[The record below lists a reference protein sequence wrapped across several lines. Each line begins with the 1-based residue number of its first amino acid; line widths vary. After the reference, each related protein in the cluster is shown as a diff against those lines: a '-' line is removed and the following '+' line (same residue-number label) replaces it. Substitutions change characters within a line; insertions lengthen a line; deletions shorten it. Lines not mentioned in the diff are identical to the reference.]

1 MKGKRYTEEFKKEA
15 VKQVTERGYS
25 VSDVAKRLGTTTHSL
40 YLWLKKYG
48 EPNPRQADKADLAT
62 ENARLKA
69 DLKRM
74 TEERDILKKGRKVL
88 CQRPR
93 VKYAFIR
100 DHRHEFSIKAMCR
113 VFKLHRSGFYAW
125 MDKPLSN
132 HNIEDQRLLSRVKE
146 FYIASGGTYGS
157 PWIHRDLRDAGE
169 ICSVHRVAR
178 IMRENKLR
186 AQIGYKRR
194 YMKGGK
200 LGSIA
205 DNILDRNFNPDVP
218 NRAWVSDITYV
229 RTYEGFLYVATVL
242 DLFSRRIVGWSMD
255 KNIDRHLVIRALMMA
270 VWKRQPKATVL
281 VHSDQGSQYSSADY
295 VAFLQANNLKP
306 SMSRRGNCH
315 DNAVAESFF
324 ATFKKR
330 VTQRKIYSTRDDAKT
345 EIFNF
350 IEMFYNPIKRHSHTG
365 GVSPAKFEEDYFSR
379 LESV

>member
-1 MKGKRYTEEFKKEA
+1 
-15 VKQVTERGYS
+15 
-25 VSDVAKRLGTTTHSL
+25 
-40 YLWLKKYG
+40 
-48 EPNPRQADKADLAT
+48 
-62 ENARLKA
+62 
-69 DLKRM
+69 M
-74 TEERDILKKGRKVL
+74 TEERDILKKGRRVL

-100 DHRHEFSIKAMCR
+100 DHRREFSIEAMCR

-125 MDKPLSN
+125 LEKPLSD
-132 HNIEDQRLLSRVKE
+132 HAIEDQRLLKRIKE
-146 FYIASGGTYGS
+146 FYVASGGTYGS
-157 PWIHRDLRDAGE
+157 PWIHKDLRDAGE
-169 ICSVHRVAR
+169 AWSVHRVAR

-200 LGSIA
+200 IGSIA
-205 DNILDRNFNPDVP
+205 DNVLERNFSPEKP
-218 NRAWVSDITYV
+218 NQAWVSDITYV
-229 RTYEGFLYVATVL
+229 RTHEGFLYVATVL

-255 KNIDRHLVIRALMMA
+255 KNIDRHLVIRALMTA
-270 VWKRQPKATVL
+270 VWKRQPKAKVL
-281 VHSDQGSQYSSADY
+281 VHSDQGSQYSSSDY
-295 VAFLQANNLKP
+295 VAFLQANNLQP

-330 VTQRKIYSTRDDAKT
+330 VTKRKIYATRDEART

-365 GVSPAKFEEDYFSR
+365 GVSPAKFEEDYFSK
-379 LESV
+379 LGSV